1 MRAGQQLALAFGVFK
16 TTDIAKEIFDRA
28 TGLTPRPYL
37 KSLVATGLAVG
48 AACAYEDGW
57 RERVLTASAVA
68 GMSAVLHEG
77 YAMLSSGAD
86 RNKVVV
92 VQQAARAAAGQ
103 VGRAARAGSR
113 VPAL

>member
-1 MRAGQQLALAFGVFK
+1 MKLGHQLALAFGVMK
-16 TTDIAKEIFDRA
+16 ATDIAKEIFDRA

-37 KSLVATGLAVG
+37 KSSLATGLAIG

-68 GMSAVLHEG
+68 GLAAVLHEG
-77 YAMLSSGAD
+77 YAVLSSGAD

-103 VGRAARAGSR
+103 VGRAGRAGSR
-113 VPAL
+113 VPQL